1 MSEENVEVAR
11 AAWKAYGDRGLEAA
25 LDYFAEDIVCEDF
38 PELPDRATY
47 EGKEGFRERYR
58 QFTETWGDFVMEPVE
73 FIDAGDDVVVAVI
86 AMTGRGMGS
95 DAPMDAAAVFVY
107 EVRDGKIVRDRPFES
122 RSEAFEAARAVGLG
136 DVAGERG
143 RGAAD
148 VRGARPPRRRCRAEL
163 FRGGLCM

>member
-1 MSEENVEVAR
+1 MSQENVEVAR
-11 AAWKAYGDRGLEAA
+11 QVWRAYNNQGLEAA
-25 LDYFAEDIVCEDF
+25 LDYFAGDIVCEDF

-58 QFTETWGDFVMEPVE
+58 HFTEIWGDFVMKPVE

-107 EVRDGKIVRDRPFES
+107 EIRDGKIARDRPFTS
-122 RSEAFEAARAVGLG
+122 RSQALEAAGLS
-136 DVAGERG
+136 E
-143 RGAAD
+143 
-148 VRGARPPRRRCRAEL
+148 
-163 FRGGLCM
+163 